1 MGKPYSYHT
10 FILPFEIQGKVKDVP
25 IDRINDFV
33 NTKYWKKIEKEDA
46 NLLFNSVFQ
55 EDENKDKKTLSA
67 IEYNQRQYFHDN
79 VLKAIHNDKNCDI
92 VTEYVYDCFNSSK
105 VIELEIRGDV
115 NASDDNSGKSQSDVK
130 LYKYVLKVSNVRLKV
145 YNTGIGVLILD
156 IYNDSYRDFKSVK
169 EINEYGRHISLPYI
183 AIDKGDILCAESVTW
198 KFHNSNKN
206 DCCFRELNNSFGEQN
221 YNDDSYKI
229 DFFNSMIIDS
239 SYNGSYIIKP
249 SLDDRMFMCCL
260 IRDKFLSK
268 IFSMD
273 YDIEDQNNFQFDE
286 ELSKSLYEYIYID
299 RDGKCTAPTSS
310 FRKRI
315 LNESIYNRWSAFG
328 TVYGSSHTSLVGI
341 TGEFEG
347 VESMIIRP
355 FLTQYVEIAILAL
368 VQRASIL
375 RFQRQSGGD
384 LSNKQIQELQKK
396 YVDYR
401 NQLHFFEVSSQEQ
414 GIELYELI
422 RKQLYIEKEIE
433 SLEKNLEILYE
444 KSNVDMSNKIG
455 TVGIWIALISLLGTF
470 FDILSYFRSHGF
482 DNCFLKKFCSLFPE
496 NAIIIIIVIVFIYK
510 ATIYFKNRKIKSIQ
524 ILK

>member
-1 MGKPYSYHT
+1 
-10 FILPFEIQGKVKDVP
+10 
-25 IDRINDFV
+25 
-33 NTKYWKKIEKEDA
+33 
-46 NLLFNSVFQ
+46 
-55 EDENKDKKTLSA
+55 
-67 IEYNQRQYFHDN
+67 
-79 VLKAIHNDKNCDI
+79 
-92 VTEYVYDCFNSSK
+92 
-105 VIELEIRGDV
+105 
-115 NASDDNSGKSQSDVK
+115 
-130 LYKYVLKVSNVRLKV
+130 
-145 YNTGIGVLILD
+145 
-156 IYNDSYRDFKSVK
+156 
-169 EINEYGRHISLPYI
+169 
-183 AIDKGDILCAESVTW
+183 
-198 KFHNSNKN
+198 
-206 DCCFRELNNSFGEQN
+206 
-221 YNDDSYKI
+221 
-229 DFFNSMIIDS
+229 
-239 SYNGSYIIKP
+239 
-249 SLDDRMFMCCL
+249 
-260 IRDKFLSK
+260 
-268 IFSMD
+268 
-273 YDIEDQNNFQFDE
+273 
-286 ELSKSLYEYIYID
+286 
-299 RDGKCTAPTSS
+299 
-310 FRKRI
+310 
-315 LNESIYNRWSAFG
+315 
-328 TVYGSSHTSLVGI
+328 
-341 TGEFEG
+341 
-347 VESMIIRP
+347 MIIRP

-470 FDILSYFRSHGF
+470 FDILSYFRSHDF